1 MSKISKLSKY
11 FHKITKILKQ
21 NLSSSITLTTY
32 KLRVDLLL
40 ASSSTTAPNVV
51 IVMEQAVNIILNI
64 IQYTKYAPFKAIWL
78 FTRM

>member
-64 IQYTKYAPFKAIWL
+64 KHL
-78 FTRM
+78 